1 MLTVRHMTSDRIPWL
16 ASRAKLEVHPGL
28 LALEAVDGEGRTV
41 GAVGF
46 DGWMPGAVCLHV
58 ALDQPIALR
67 RLLPVALGTVFQPPP
82 AGLGKAAALATILST
97 NERSLDLVRH
107 LGFREVY
114 RGRDWS
120 GPGVDFVVCELRRE
134 DWRHM
139 TRAARRAA

>member
-1 MLTVRHMTSDRIPWL
+1 MLTVRHMTPDRIPWL

-58 ALDQPIALR
+58 ALEQPIALR
-67 RLLPVALGTVFQPPP
+67 RLLPVVMNTVFDAPPR
-82 AGLGKAAALATILST
+82 GMGKAAAIATILST
-97 NERSLDLVRH
+97 NERSLKLVSR

-114 RGRDWS
+114 RGRDWQ
-120 GPGVDFVVCELRRE
+120 GPGIDFVGFELRRE
-134 DWRHM
+134 DWRRM
-139 TRAARRAA
+139 SRASRRAA